1 MRHPQG
7 VGVVVA
13 SSVLVLWLGSLAA
26 LLVHGVAGMH
36 PALVVAFVL
45 GRAWLTT
52 GLFITAHDA
61 MHRSVSRRRAVNDAF
76 GYVACFLF
84 AAMSYG
90 RLVKNH
96 GLHHAAPGT
105 VDDPDFCVRSRAFPV
120 WFGSFMW
127 RYTTV
132 LQLVTMAVLY
142 NILHLR
148 FDDGT
153 LWAFWVGPALLA
165 SVQLFLFGTY
175 LPHRTPHTADMG
187 EHRARSLRA
196 GPVVAFVSCYFFGY
210 HREHHEAP
218 GVPWWRLGH
227 ARRARPAATLR

>member
-1 MRHPQG
+1 

-13 SSVLVLWLGSLAA
+13 CTVLIVWLGSLAA
-26 LLVHGVAGMH
+26 LLVRGVAGMH
-36 PALVVAFVL
+36 PALVVVLVL
-45 GRAWLTT
+45 GRTWLTT

-61 MHRSVSRRRAVNDAF
+61 MHRSVSRHRLVNDTL

-90 RLVKNH
+90 RLVRNH

-105 VDDPDFCVRSRAFPV
+105 ADDPDYCARSQSFPV
-120 WFGSFMW
+120 WFLTFML

-132 LQLVTMAVLY
+132 LQVVTMAALY

-148 FDDGT
+148 VDDGT

-175 LPHRTPHTADMG
+175 LPHRPPHPAAMG
-187 EHRARSLRA
+187 EHRARSLRRGHA
-196 GPVVAFVSCYFFGY
+196 VALLTCFFFGY
-210 HREHHEAP
+210 HREHHEGP
-218 GVPWWRLGH
+218 GVPWWRLWQ
-227 ARRARPAATLR
+227 APTSD